1 MLVPDSRRAPFH
13 RSQFGITF
21 SVWRAL
27 FLREALTRLTAGR
40 AQWFWLLLEP
50 VFHAAYL
57 ILIFTAIR
65 IHSVGGIETTLWITV
80 ALLSFFLFRRTAIQT
95 MHGISANRAL
105 FSYRQVK
112 PVDTVLVRSALEL
125 FTSLFVFA
133 IILTGL
139 SLFGFAVLPVEPL
152 AVFAAITGLWV
163 LGTGIGLIASVA
175 AELLPELGRLITLAM
190 TPLYFASGIMF
201 APASVPQP
209 YRDWLLLNPIVHGL
223 EAVRLGFAP
232 HYHAAP
238 EHSLTYL
245 FCWGLITLVFGLS
258 LHRRYAWRLAAS

>member
-1 MLVPDSRRAPFH
+1 MPVLESNRPYPV
-13 RSQFGITF
+13 RSHLSITLG
-21 SVWRAL
+21 VWRAL
-27 FLREALTRLTAGR
+27 LLREALTRLTAGR

-57 ILIFTAIR
+57 ISIFTAIR

-80 ALLSFFLFRRTAIQT
+80 GLLSFFMFRRTAIQT
-95 MHGISANRAL
+95 MHGISANKAL

-125 FTSLFVFA
+125 FTSLLVFA
-133 IILTGL
+133 IILSGMG
-139 SLFGFAVLPVEPL
+139 LFGFAVVPAEPL
-152 AVFAAITGLWV
+152 AAFEATAGLWL
-163 LGTGIGLIASVA
+163 LGTGVGLIGSVA
-175 AELLPELGRLITLAM
+175 IELLPELGRLITLAM

-209 YRDWLLLNPIVHGL
+209 YRGWLLLNPIVHGL
-223 EAVRLGFAP
+223 DAVRLGFAP

-238 EHSLTYL
+238 EQSMSYL
-245 FCWGLITLVFGLS
+245 FGCGLITLVFGLG
-258 LHRRYAWRLAAS
+258 LHRRYEWRLAAS